1 MYLLTYWLC
10 LVENLLRNVSTD
22 SRLSWSEHPNRIS
35 AVQFQD
41 DVIDHEDKPGVFY
54 YTLSFVYFS
63 CQTSAFII
71 IDMRK
76 AVWENWQV
84 SK

>member
-1 MYLLTYWLC
+1 MLC

-41 DVIDHEDKPGVFY
+41 DVIDHENKPGVLHY
-54 YTLSFVYFS
+54 ILLFS
-63 CQTSAFII
+63 FII
-71 IDMRK
+71 IIIIIF
-76 AVWENWQV
+76 A
-84 SK
+84 

>member
-1 MYLLTYWLC
+1 MYSTYLLY

-41 DVIDHEDKPGVFY
+41 DVIDHEDKPAVFHY
-54 YTLSFVYFS
+54 ILSPSSIFVRLLPSLSFI
-63 CQTSAFII
+63 CERLCGKIG
-71 IDMRK
+71 K
-76 AVWENWQV
+76 
-84 SK
+84 